1 MADNYYS
8 KALGDL
14 SNRDVSK
21 ITVATSSQTSSIE
34 LRITAGTI
42 TRRQAYLFCE
52 LMADIFSS
60 GSNQNDGAPVPVGQF
75 GG

>member
-1 MADNYYS
+1 MSDTFYS

-14 SNRDVSK
+14 SNRDPSK
-21 ITVATSSQTSSIE
+21 ITVATSTQASSIE
-34 LRITAGTI
+34 IRLTNGTI

-52 LMADIFSS
+52 LMADIFAS
-60 GSNQNDGAPVPVGQF
+60 GTDQASGVPIPVGQF

>member
-1 MADNYYS
+1 MADIYYS

-14 SNRDVSK
+14 SNHDPSK
-21 ITVATSSQTSSIE
+21 ITVATSTQTSSIE
-34 LRITAGTI
+34 LRVTKGTI

-52 LMADIFSS
+52 LMADIFAS
-60 GSNQNDGAPVPVGQF
+60 GTNQADGSPVPVGQF